1 MTTALISI
9 DCGFITEDGHITI
22 PIHPD
27 HTGAL
32 KDSVRDLTTAPYV
45 YVTDD
50 PQLIGYTYD
59 REHVIESIWRVYATV
74 SAYPGVYLTTTYGT
88 YGDIHPKYVN
98 YYEAGPITFDPKG
111 GFVGMPSGDFSTFWD
126 VTTSLTHHD
135 INPDARI
142 VGQVGD
148 MLLSCVDKAFGRPS
162 QYLFNDTVKDML
174 HRDTLVF
181 DTQSDNVDAFDTLIE
196 FVESHDK
203 VFVKNAL
210 SKDVSGVVST
220 DNLNKTLKTWPCFDS
235 EPDLEDALIKLVDP
249 KRNEQFQMWG
259 YRTPRFVCVQEA
271 RPLQYETRFF
281 CVGGRIVSAAGRIIN
296 YTPDWDSDNNPY
308 AYADVATIRHSENND
323 GQQPRHNPYYAQMR
337 EVVEDNVKTILAD
350 NPDMDTFVMDMAW
363 DAILEQPVLVEING
377 LSNAGFYGASPR
389 TIYYELVPVENS
401 ANLTYRVTQDYIAK
415 LLDTAVDM

>member
-9 DCGFITEDGHITI
+9 DCCIVKHDGRIVI
-22 PIHPD
+22 PIRPD
-27 HTGAL
+27 HVGAL
-32 KDSVRDLTTAPYV
+32 KNPVQDLTTAPFV

-50 PQLIGYTYD
+50 PQLIGHAYD
-59 REHVIESIWRVYATV
+59 RERAIENIWRVYAIAST
-74 SAYPGVYLTTTYGT
+74 YPGVYLTTAYGV
-88 YGDIHPKYVN
+88 YSGIRPKYVN
-98 YYEAGPITFDPKG
+98 YYEQSPITFDPKG

-126 VTTSLTHHD
+126 VTTGLDHRD

-142 VGQVGD
+142 ISQVGD
-148 MLLSCVDKAFGRPS
+148 MLLPCVDKAFGHPS
-162 QYLFNDTVKDML
+162 RYLFNDTVKDML
-174 HRDTLVF
+174 HRDTLVL
-181 DTQSDNVDAFDTLIE
+181 DTQNDSIDALIE
-196 FVESHDK
+196 FIDEHDE

-220 DNLNKTLKTWPCFDS
+220 DNLNKALKAWPSFGF
-235 EPDLEDALIKLVDP
+235 EPSLEDALNALVDP
-249 KRNEQFQMWG
+249 EHNEQFQMWG

-296 YTPDWDSDNNPY
+296 YTPDWDSDNDPY
-308 AYADVATIRHSENND
+308 AYADVATIRPSENND

-363 DAILEQPVLVEING
+363 DAKLERPVLVEING

-389 TIYYELVPVENS
+389 AIYYGLVPVENS

-415 LLDTAVDM
+415 LLDGAADM

>member
-1 MTTALISI
+1 MTTALISV
-9 DCGFITEDGHITI
+9 DCCIIKHNGRIVI
-22 PIHPD
+22 PIRPD
-27 HTGAL
+27 HVGAL
-32 KDSVRDLTTAPYV
+32 KNPLQDLTTAPFV

-50 PQLIGYTYD
+50 PQLIGRTYD
-59 REHVIESIWRVYATV
+59 RERAIENIWRVYAIAST
-74 SAYPGVYLTTTYGT
+74 YPGVYLTTAYGV
-88 YGDIHPKYVN
+88 YSGIHPKYVN
-98 YYEAGPITFDPKG
+98 YYEQGPITYDPKG

-126 VTTSLTHHD
+126 VTTGLDHRD

-142 VGQVGD
+142 ISQVGD
-148 MLLSCVDKAFGRPS
+148 MLLPCVDKAFGHPS
-162 QYLFNDTVKDML
+162 RYLFNDTTKDML
-174 HRDTLVF
+174 HRDTLVL
-181 DTQSDNVDAFDTLIE
+181 DTQNDSIDALIE
-196 FVESHDK
+196 FIDEHDE

-220 DNLNKTLKTWPCFDS
+220 DNLNKALKAWPSFGF
-235 EPDLEDALIKLVDP
+235 EPSLEDALNALVDP
-249 KRNEQFQMWG
+249 EHNEQFQMWG

-296 YTPDWDSDNNPY
+296 YTPDWDSNNDPY
-308 AYADVATIRHSENND
+308 AYADVATIRSSENND

-363 DAILEQPVLVEING
+363 DAKLERPVLVEING

-389 TIYYELVPVENS
+389 AIYYGLVPVENS

-415 LLDTAVDM
+415 LLDGAADM